1 MLVHLINS
9 LWVILGAIAGALLRY
24 AATLCVPQAVLVV
37 NIIGSFLIGYLTPRF
52 GSTEHLRLLLSVG
65 FLGSLTTFSAYSLEV
80 MQLLQSGQMLKAIA
94 YAVLSVLCCLLAC
107 ALGFKL

>member
-1 MLVHLINS
+1 MDVLLTKLLPIT
-9 LWVILGAIAGALLRY
+9 LGAVAGALLRY
-24 AATLCVPQAVLVV
+24 GAMLCIPQAVLVV
-37 NIIGSFLIGYLTPRF
+37 NIIGSFLIGYITPRF